1 MKRRT
6 LLKAF
11 IVLAL
16 AVGVPS
22 AFAAQG
28 GNGNGN
34 GGGSGDGGGTAS
46 LAASPNPA
54 APNGTRVY
62 LTGCGY
68 EFKVARVKISHSAGY
83 VEEFDW
89 GMASTGCLV
98 SGYFVTREAG
108 TYSVDVHQAQR
119 NSRKPYVLKAST
131 TLTVG

>member
-6 LLKAF
+6 LLKVVV
-11 IVLAL
+11 VLAL
-16 AVGVPS
+16 TVAAPS

-28 GNGNGN
+28 GNG
-34 GGGSGDGGGTAS
+34 GGPGE
-46 LAASPNPA
+46 AASPASVAASPSPA

-62 LTGCGY
+62 LAGCGY

-98 SGYFVTREAG
+98 SGYFLTREAG
-108 TYSVDVHQAQR
+108 TYSVDVYQSQR
-119 NSRKPYVLKAST
+119 NPRKPFVLKAST